1 MPNTLRDVARLAQ
14 VSVKTV
20 SNVVNG
26 HPHVS
31 AGMRRRVEA
40 AVEALDYR
48 PNRSAR
54 TLRTG
59 RTGMLA
65 LIVSEADLPG
75 IGVLARAVVH
85 AAAGHGYRVVVN
97 AIGSG
102 PGRPGTANPPLPV
115 DGCLLLADLPAA
127 PGVGGLPLV
136 RLGRPAAGGHVDRV
150 GIDHIRAGRDATA
163 HLLGTGRRRIAA
175 IDAGPGE
182 PSPTP
187 PGIQGYADALRAA
200 GLAPLPGHLL
210 RAPSHQRADGYRA
223 ARTLLARHQR
233 PDAVFCASDSLA
245 IGTLCAAFDAGVRVP
260 DDLAV
265 IGVGGSEEGRWA
277 RPALSTVS
285 ADTGFVARQAVARLV
300 ARIAAPD
307 AAPVDVVA
315 PHTLLPRASTRRADR
330 PGAVRASC

>member
-1 MPNTLRDVARLAQ
+1 MPTTLRDVAQLAQ

-20 SNVVNG
+20 SNVMNG
-26 HPHVS
+26 YPHVS
-31 AGMRRRVEA
+31 DGVRRRVEA
-40 AVEALDYR
+40 AVEALGYR

-59 RTGMLA
+59 RAGVLA
-65 LIVSEADLPG
+65 LIVPEADLPG
-75 IGVLARAVVH
+75 IGALARAVVR
-85 AAAGHGYRVVVN
+85 AAAGRGYRVVIDPIDSDPERAAV
-97 AIGSG
+97 AH
-102 PGRPGTANPPLPV
+102 PPLPV
-115 DGCLLLADLPAA
+115 DGCLLLANLPAV
-127 PGVGGLPLV
+127 PGVGGLPVV
-136 RLGRPAAGGHVDRV
+136 RIGRFAPGGHVDRV
-150 GIDHIRAGRDATA
+150 GIDHVRASRDATA

-200 GLAPLPGHLL
+200 GLAPLPGHFL

-223 ARTLLARHQR
+223 ARTLLAQHRR
-233 PDAVFCASDSLA
+233 PDAVVCASDALA
-245 IGTLCAAFDAGVRVP
+245 VGTLCAAFDAGVRVP
-260 DDLAV
+260 EDLAV

-285 ADTGFVARQAVARLV
+285 ADTGFIARQAVARIV
-300 ARIAAPD
+300 ARIAEPN

-330 PGAVRASC
+330 SRVAHSSC